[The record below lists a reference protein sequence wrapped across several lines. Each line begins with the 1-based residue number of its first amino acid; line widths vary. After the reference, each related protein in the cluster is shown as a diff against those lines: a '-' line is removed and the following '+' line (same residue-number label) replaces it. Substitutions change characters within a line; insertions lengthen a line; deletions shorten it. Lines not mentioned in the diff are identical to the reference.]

1 MIFSIDYIIMITL
14 KGSLNMKD
22 RVLVGSEVIVFLLNH
37 KNQVLLQKRSKL
49 ENHNPN
55 TWSLCAGHV
64 EEQDSNL
71 KSAVVREIKE
81 ELGIDVL
88 EEKLIELNLEEPHT
102 AHFYYT
108 YINFNKK
115 DFILQEE
122 EVSEIKWYDI
132 NMVIKMMENNDD
144 SIINSPR
151 ILKLLK
157 ILNNK
162 KYVRDVLE

>member
-1 MIFSIDYIIMITL
+1 
-14 KGSLNMKD
+14 MKD

-49 ENHNPN
+49 EKHNPN
-55 TWSLCAGHV
+55 KWSICAGHV
-64 EEQDSNL
+64 EEYDSNL

-108 YINFNKK
+108 YINLNKK
-115 DFILQEE
+115 ILFF
-122 EVSEIKWYDI
+122 K
-132 NMVIKMMENNDD
+132 
-144 SIINSPR
+144 R
-151 ILKLLK
+151 
-157 ILNNK
+157 K
-162 KYVRDVLE
+162 KYQKLNGMTLTWL

>member
-1 MIFSIDYIIMITL
+1 MSITILLLCSCASLDYRTKQNDLKNELIKKNYAGAINII
-14 KGSLNMKD
+14 
-22 RVLVGSEVIVFLLNH
+22 
-37 KNQVLLQKRSKL
+37 
-49 ENHNPN
+49 
-55 TWSLCAGHV
+55 
-64 EEQDSNL
+64 
-71 KSAVVREIKE
+71 
-81 ELGIDVL
+81 
-88 EEKLIELNLEEPHT
+88 
-102 AHFYYT
+102 
-108 YINFNKK
+108 NKK

-162 KYVRDVLE
+162 KYVRDALE

>member
-1 MIFSIDYIIMITL
+1 
-14 KGSLNMKD
+14 MKY

-49 ENHNPN
+49 EKHNHNK
-55 TWSLCAGHV
+55 WSICAGHV
-64 EEQDSNL
+64 EEYDSNL

-88 EEKLIELNLEEPHT
+88 EEKLLELNLEEPHT

>member
-1 MIFSIDYIIMITL
+1 
-14 KGSLNMKD
+14 MKD
-22 RVLVGSEVIVFLLNH
+22 RTLVESEVIVFLLNH

-49 ENHNPN
+49 EKHNPN
-55 TWSLCAGHV
+55 KWSICAGHV
-64 EEQDSNL
+64 EEYDSNL

-108 YINFNKK
+108 YINFNIK

-122 EVSEIKWYDI
+122 EVLSFGFLQNIF
-132 NMVIKMMENNDD
+132 N
-144 SIINSPR
+144 
-151 ILKLLK
+151 
-157 ILNNK
+157 LN
-162 KYVRDVLE
+162 L

>member
-1 MIFSIDYIIMITL
+1 
-14 KGSLNMKD
+14 MKD
-22 RVLVGSEVIVFLLNH
+22 RGLVGSEVIVFLLNH

-49 ENHNPN
+49 EKHNPN
-55 TWSLCAGHV
+55 KWSICAGHV
-64 EEQDSNL
+64 EEYDSNL

>member
-1 MIFSIDYIIMITL
+1 
-14 KGSLNMKD
+14 MKNKS
-22 RVLVGSEVIVFLLNH
+22 LVGNEVIVFLLNY
-37 KNQVLLQKRSKL
+37 KNQILLQKRSEFEK
-49 ENHNPN
+49 HNPN
-55 TWSLCAGHV
+55 KWSICAGHV
-64 EEQDSNL
+64 EKCDSSL
-71 KSAVVREIKE
+71 ESAVVREVKE
-81 ELGIDVL
+81 ELNADIL

-108 YINFNKK
+108 YINFNIK

-144 SIINSPR
+144 SIINSPK

-162 KYVRDVLE
+162 KYVRDALE